1 MSNEKT
7 TREILKE
14 RSLPEERIPLYT
26 PEALQRI
33 AKEFN
38 HWRNTVVPEPD
49 QNDWL
54 VTPHTII
61 GSDIPRE
68 LLYTPLSHP
77 EFDYIADSGFSGE
90 EPFTRGIHPN
100 MYRGRTFTMRQLS
113 GAGSPE
119 YINRRIRMLL
129 DHGATGVN
137 LALDLATVQMFD
149 SDEPEAKGQVGT
161 VGVPVDCVADM
172 EAIFKDV
179 PIDEVSV
186 SIVTHYPRN
195 TAIVF
200 PMYLVM
206 AERRCIPWEK
216 LPGSSQND
224 FIMENLVR
232 SAPEYIPPKDA
243 FRVQC
248 DNIEFIRNHVPLW
261 NYVTLNGYNLR
272 EWGTSGVT
280 EMAVAVANAIEILK
294 EMTKRGC
301 DVDWVAERLAFF
313 WSPANDFFE
322 EVARLRAVRRLWYR
336 IMKYRFDARKQ
347 RSMWMRCH
355 VQTSGVSLT
364 REEPMNNVIRAAY
377 QALAAVLGGAQS
389 LHVDSFDEAY
399 SVPSEE
405 ASILSLRT
413 QQIIEAETQVTQV
426 VDPLGGS
433 FYVEALTNEIENR
446 ILDEVDE
453 IERRGGIVEVVASGW
468 LHRRIT
474 RHIEKEQR
482 MIADGEIKV
491 VGRNYFRDP
500 DLKMPEVWVH
510 EYDEKLAQRMRD
522 KLARL
527 RQSRDNEKASHA
539 LNTLKEA
546 CQRGDN
552 VMAACLECARA
563 DCTEGEMR
571 RVFVDGFGLWKSPI
585 YLK

>member
-1 MSNEKT
+1 MTDDKT
-7 TREILKE
+7 TKEILRE
-14 RSLPEERIPLYT
+14 SSSPEEHIPLYN
-26 PEALQRI
+26 PEALKRI
-33 AKEFN
+33 ETELDRWK
-38 HWRNTVVPEPD
+38 NTVVREHD
-49 QNDWL
+49 RDNWT

-61 GSDIPRE
+61 GSDIPRD
-68 LLYTPLSHP
+68 LLYTPLGNR
-77 EFDYIADSGFSGE
+77 ELDYAHDLGFSGE

-119 YINRRIRMLL
+119 YINSRIKMLL

-149 SDEPEAKGQVGT
+149 SDEPEALGQVGT
-161 VGVPVDCVADM
+161 VGVPVDCVEDM
-172 EAIFKDV
+172 EEIFRDV
-179 PIDEVSV
+179 PIDKISV

-206 AERRCIPWEK
+206 AERRGISWEK

-232 SAPEYIPPKDA
+232 SASEYIPPKDA

-248 DNIEFIRNHVPLW
+248 DNIEFLRENVPLW

-272 EWGTSGVT
+272 EWGASGIT

-294 EMTKRGC
+294 EMTRRGH

-322 EVARLRAVRRLWYR
+322 EIARLRAVRRLWYR
-336 IMKYRFDARKQ
+336 IMKYRFDARKP

-364 REEPMNNVIRAAY
+364 REEPMNNVVRAAY
-377 QALAAVLGGAQS
+377 HALAAVLGGAQS
-389 LHVDSFDEAY
+389 LHVDSYDEAY
-399 SVPSEE
+399 CVPSEE

-413 QQIIEAETQVTQV
+413 QQIIEAETQTTQV

-433 FYVEALTNEIENR
+433 FYVEALTADIEKR

-453 IERRGGIVEVVASGW
+453 IERQGGIVEAVASGW
-468 LHRRIT
+468 LHSKIT
-474 RHIEKEQR
+474 RYIEKEQR

-491 VGRNYFRDP
+491 VGRNYFRAP
-500 DLKMPEVWVH
+500 DLKMPEVSVH
-510 EYDEKLAQRMRD
+510 EYDENLGRQMRD

-527 RQSRDNEKASHA
+527 RQKRDNVKASNA
-539 LNTLKEA
+539 LDALKEA
-546 CQRGDN
+546 CRRGDN
-552 VMAACLECARA
+552 VMAACTECARV

-571 RVFVDGFGLWKSPI
+571 RVFVDAFGLWKSPI
-585 YLK
+585 YMK